1 MPKTA
6 KTYCTPKDLES
17 ERKALT
23 DLRRHIHQHPELSHK
38 EVETARLVAEKLKSF
53 GYEVT
58 EGVGGTGVVGR
69 LKVGSGTKRIGIRA
83 DMDALP
89 IMEETGLPYASKN
102 AGVMHACGH
111 DGHTTILLG
120 AAKQIAAK
128 KNFSGTLNLIF
139 QPAEEAGIDC
149 GAKRMLKDGLFER
162 FPCDAIFGL
171 HNHPGKPEK
180 TFHFRAGPMMSA
192 SDRVTIT
199 VKGRGGHAAR
209 PHMTVDPI
217 VAVSSIVMALQT
229 IVARNVDP
237 TKVAVVTVGTIQ
249 AGKAMNVI
257 ANEATIGLSVRSFD
271 ADVRELLKRR
281 IIDLAQTQAASFG
294 ASAEV
299 DYGWG
304 HPVLV
309 NSEAE
314 TAFAREVAAELVGDE
329 NVGTID
335 IVTGSED
342 FAYMLEQVPGSFV
355 RLGNGAGE
363 KVPFVHTS
371 RYDFNDENLT
381 VGAAYWT
388 RLVERYLE

>member
-1 MPKTA
+1 MQQPS
-6 KTYCTPKDLES
+6 KTYCTTADVAPDRDE
-17 ERKALT
+17 LT
-23 DLRRHIHQHPELSHK
+23 ALRRHIHQHPELSHK
-38 EVETARLVAEKLKSF
+38 EVETARLVAEKLERW

-58 EGVGGTGVVGR
+58 QGLGGTGVVGR
-69 LKVGSGTKRIGIRA
+69 LKVGTGTRRIGIRA

-89 IMEETGLPYASKN
+89 ITEETGLPYASTN
-102 AGVMHACGH
+102 NGVMHACGH

-120 AAKQIAAK
+120 AAKRIAET
-128 KNFSGTLNLIF
+128 KNFSGTVHLIF

-171 HNHPGKPEK
+171 HNQPGKPGK

-217 VAVSSIVMALQT
+217 VAASSIVMALQT
-229 IVARNVDP
+229 VVARNVDP
-237 TKVAVVTVGTIQ
+237 TKVAIVTVGTIQ
-249 AGKAMNVI
+249 GGKAMNVI
-257 ANEATIGLSVRSFD
+257 ANEAVIGLSVRSFD

-281 IIDLAQTQAASFG
+281 ITELAQGQATSYG
-294 ASAEV
+294 ATAEV

-314 TAFAREVAAELVGDE
+314 TAFAREVAVELVGTQ
-329 NVGTID
+329 NVGD
-335 IVTGSED
+335 VDLVTGSED
-342 FAYMLEQVPGSFV
+342 FAYMLERVPGSFV
-355 RLGNGAGE
+355 RLGNGDT
-363 KVPFVHTS
+363 PFVHTS
-371 RYDFNDENLT
+371 RFDFNDENLT
-381 VGAAYWT
+381 IGAAYWT

>member
-1 MPKTA
+1 VTKD
-6 KTYCTPKDLES
+6 TYCSLADVETDRAE
-17 ERKALT
+17 LT
-23 DLRRHIHQHPELSHK
+23 EIRRHIHAHPELSHK
-38 EVETARLVAEKLKSF
+38 EVETARLVAQKLRGW

-58 EGVGGTGVVGR
+58 EGIGGTGVVGR
-69 LKVGSGTKRIGIRA
+69 LQVGNGTRRLGLRA

-89 IMEETGLPYASKN
+89 ILEETGLPYASRN
-102 AGVMHACGH
+102 EGVMHACGH
-111 DGHTTILLG
+111 DGHTTVLLG
-120 AAKQIAAK
+120 AAKQLAARK
-128 KNFSGTLNLIF
+128 RFSGTLNLIF

-149 GAKRMLKDGLFER
+149 GAKRMLNDGLFQR

-171 HNHPGKPEK
+171 HNQPGKPEK
-180 TFHFRAGPMMSA
+180 TFHFRPGPMMSA

-217 VAVSSIVMALQT
+217 VVASSLVMALQT

-237 TKVAVVTVGTIQ
+237 TAVAIITVGTFH

-257 ANEATIGLSVRSFD
+257 ANEAQLGLSVRSFD
-271 ADVRELLKRR
+271 NGVRELLKRR
-281 IIDLAQTQAASFG
+281 ITELAQAHAASYG

-309 NSEAE
+309 NDAAQ
-314 TAFAREVAAELVGDE
+314 TAFAREVAEELVGKEGCGDVE
-329 NVGTID
+329 L
-335 IVTGSED
+335 VTGSED
-342 FAYMLEQVPGSFV
+342 FAYMLEQVPGCFV
-355 RLGNGAGE
+355 RLGNGASAM
-363 KVPFVHTS
+363 VHTS
-371 RYDFNDENLT
+371 KFNFNDENLT

-388 RLVERYLE
+388 RLAERFLA

>member
-1 MPKTA
+1 MAT
-6 KTYCTPKDLES
+6 KTYCTPRDTETDR
-17 ERKALT
+17 EELT
-23 DLRRHIHQHPELSHK
+23 TLRRRIHQHPELSHK
-38 EVETARLVAEKLKSF
+38 EVETAKLVAEKLRGF

-58 EGVGGTGVVGR
+58 EGIGGNGVVAR
-69 LKVGSGTKRIGIRA
+69 LKVGSGTRSVGIRA

-89 IMEETGLPYASKN
+89 IHEETGLPYASTN

-120 AAKQIAAK
+120 AAKRIAARK
-128 KNFSGTLNLIF
+128 SFSGTVNLIF

-149 GAKRMLKDGLFER
+149 GARRMLKDGLFER

-180 TFHFRAGPMMSA
+180 TFHFRVGPMMSA

-199 VKGRGGHAAR
+199 VKGKGGHAAR

-249 AGKAMNVI
+249 GGKAMNVI

-281 IIDLAQTQAASFG
+281 IIDLAQTQAASYG
-294 ASAEV
+294 ATAEV

-309 NSEAE
+309 NAERE
-314 TAFAREVAAELVGDE
+314 TAFAREVAEELVGPDG
-329 NVGTID
+329 VGDID
-335 IVTGSED
+335 LVTGSED
-342 FAYMLEQVPGSFV
+342 FAFMLEKVPGCFV
-355 RLGNGAGE
+355 RLGNGDSA
-363 KVPFVHTS
+363 FVHNS
-371 RYDFNDENLT
+371 RYDFNDANLT
-381 VGAAYWT
+381 TGAAYWT

>member
-1 MPKTA
+1 MMQKPSQ
-6 KTYCTPKDLES
+6 TYCTAEDVEPDRDELT
-17 ERKALT
+17 AL
-23 DLRRHIHQHPELSHK
+23 RQRIHQHPELSHK
-38 EVETARLVAEKLKSF
+38 EVETARLVADKLRSC

-69 LKVGSGTKRIGIRA
+69 LKVGSGTRRIGIRA

-89 IMEETGLPYASKN
+89 MTEETGLPYASTN
-102 AGVMHACGH
+102 QGVMHACGH

-120 AAKQIAAK
+120 AAKRIAATK
-128 KNFSGTLNLIF
+128 RFSGTVNLIF

-162 FPCDAIFGL
+162 FPCDAIFGM
-171 HNHPGKPEK
+171 HNHPGKPAK

-209 PHMTVDPI
+209 PHMTVDSI

-229 IVARNVDP
+229 VVARNVDP

-249 AGKAMNVI
+249 GGKAMNVI
-257 ANEATIGLSVRSFD
+257 ANEAAIGLSVRSFD

-281 IIDLAQTQAASFG
+281 ITDLAQTQAASYG
-294 ASAEV
+294 ATAEV

-309 NSEAE
+309 NAEAE
-314 TAFAREVAAELVGDE
+314 TAFAREVAAELVGAE
-329 NVGTID
+329 NVGEID
-335 IVTGSED
+335 LVTGSED
-342 FAYMLEQVPGSFV
+342 FAYMLERVPGSFV
-355 RLGNGAGE
+355 RLGNGDT
-363 KVPFVHTS
+363 PFVHTS

-381 VGAAYWT
+381 VGAAYWA
-388 RLVERYLE
+388 RLVERYLVR

>member
-1 MPKTA
+1 MPKT
-6 KTYCTPKDLES
+6 YSTPQDTAPDRDE
-17 ERKALT
+17 LT
-23 DLRRHIHQHPELSHK
+23 ALRRRIHQHPELSHK
-38 EVETARLVAEKLKSF
+38 EVETSKLVADKLKSF

-69 LKVGSGTKRIGIRA
+69 LKVGSGTKSIGIRA

-89 IMEETGLPYASKN
+89 ITEETGLAYASTN
-102 AGVMHACGH
+102 NGVMHACGH
-111 DGHTTILLG
+111 DGHTTMLLG
-120 AAKQIAAK
+120 AAKRIAARR
-128 KNFSGTLNLIF
+128 NFSGTLNLIF
-139 QPAEEAGIDC
+139 QPAEEGGIDC
-149 GAKRMLKDGLFER
+149 GAKRMLKDRLFER

-199 VKGRGGHAAR
+199 VKGKGGHAAR

-237 TKVAVVTVGTIQ
+237 TKVAVVTTGTIH
-249 AGKAMNVI
+249 GGRAMNVI

-281 IIDLAQTQAASFG
+281 IIDLAQSQAASYG
-294 ASAEV
+294 ATAEV

-309 NSEAE
+309 NAAAE
-314 TAFAREVAAELVGDE
+314 TAFAREVAEELVGAE
-329 NVGTID
+329 NVAD
-335 IVTGSED
+335 VDLVTGSED
-342 FAYMLEQVPGSFV
+342 FAFMLEQVPGCYV
-355 RLGNGAGE
+355 RLGNGDT
-363 KVPFVHTS
+363 PFVHTS
-371 RYDFNDENLT
+371 RYDFNDANLT

>member
-1 MPKTA
+1 MQ
-6 KTYCTPKDLES
+6 KTYCNAEDVASDREELT
-17 ERKALT
+17 AL
-23 DLRRHIHQHPELSHK
+23 RHRIHQNPELSHR
-38 EVETARLVAEKLKSF
+38 EVETARLVAGKLTAW

-58 EGVGGTGVVGR
+58 PGIGGTGVVGR
-69 LKVGSGTKRIGIRA
+69 LKVGSGTRRIGIRA

-89 IMEETGLPYASKN
+89 ITEETGLPYASTN
-102 AGVMHACGH
+102 TGVMHACGH

-120 AAKQIAAK
+120 AAKNIAAR
-128 KNFSGTLNLIF
+128 KNFSGTVNLIF

-149 GAKRMLKDGLFER
+149 GARRMLKDGLFER

-199 VKGRGGHAAR
+199 VKGKGGHAAR

-281 IIDLAQTQAASFG
+281 IVELAQAQAASYG
-294 ASAEV
+294 ATAEV

-309 NSEAE
+309 NAEAE
-314 TAFAREVAAELVGDE
+314 TAFAREVAVELAGEESVAE
-329 NVGTID
+329 ID
-335 IVTGSED
+335 LVTGSED
-342 FAYMLEQVPGSFV
+342 FAFMLERVPGCFV
-355 RLGNGAGE
+355 RLGNG
-363 KVPFVHTS
+363 PTSFVHTS

-381 VGAAYWT
+381 IGAAYWT